1 MFDLNKSLKDNKSGR
16 EYSIKISLR
25 EEQEEVE
32 ITQTGSDKNSP
43 EERNLMS
50 GNSRENGQPN
60 DQCRKR
66 IRRIK
71 QKDLLAHLAAANE
84 AQANQLDRSR
94 RHELPAQP
102 ILRSPNNQNLSY
114 FQQQQLQRT
123 GGLQRLTADLAG
135 LQFTDTESPL
145 ISIGRQASLKRQS
158 GRQVINQQATAP
170 LQATDGSNGSAN
182 IEQSGGISGG
192 GYEEQMVLSSCSQSK
207 DLDPSKD
214 IQETNED
221 AAFLKRFRILGLIGT
236 GNYARVYKAISSQG
250 RELAIKAI
258 NLSKT
263 SENYRT
269 KFLPRELTI
278 LKRISH
284 VNICKTHEI
293 MQVADR
299 IFIVM
304 QFCSHGTIA
313 DLLHK
318 LGPLSEPVARDIFV
332 QTVDAITYMHSI
344 DLAHRDLKV
353 ENILLDQ
360 DFCPKLT
367 DFSYSVYICE
377 KQSSLSKKS
386 HKSNSSKQLKNVQS
400 RSPIKLSET
409 FCGTLPYLSPEMIRQ
424 TPYDSKKTDVWSLGV
439 CLYVTLNDRLPFP
452 FNDIR
457 LMVKKQMTRDYKF
470 KAHSEFSDQLKD
482 LISLMLEP
490 EFSKRLTSQEVR
502 GHVWMNGPREK
513 PSPT

>member
-1 MFDLNKSLKDNKSGR
+1 MFDLNKSLKGNKSR
-16 EYSIKISLR
+16 RQNKISIE

-32 ITQTGSDKNSP
+32 ITQTGSDNNLA
-43 EERNLMS
+43 EERNFMS
-50 GNSRENGQPN
+50 GNGRDDVQPN
-60 DQCRKR
+60 DQNRRR

-71 QKDLLAHLAAANE
+71 QRDLLAHLAAANE
-84 AQANQLDRSR
+84 PQTNQIDRSK
-94 RHELPAQP
+94 RHDLPPQQTS
-102 ILRSPNNQNLSY
+102 RSPNNQNLSY

-135 LQFTDTESPL
+135 LQFTDNESPL
-145 ISIGRQASLKRQS
+145 INISRQASLKRQS
-158 GRQVINQQATAP
+158 GKQLANQQATAP
-170 LQATDGSNGSAN
+170 LQVTNGSNMGTN
-182 IEQSGGISGG
+182 VEQSGGITGSG
-192 GYEEQMVLSSCSQSK
+192 GYEEQMLLSSCSGQSK

-221 AAFLKRFRILGLIGT
+221 AAFIKRFRISSLIGT
-236 GNYARVYKAISSQG
+236 GNYARVYKATSSQG

-278 LKRISH
+278 LRRISH
-284 VNICKTHEI
+284 ANICKTQEI
-293 MQVADR
+293 IQVADR

-304 QFCSHGTIA
+304 QYCPHGTIA

-318 LGPLSEPVARDIFV
+318 LGPLSEPVARDLFI
-332 QTVDAITYMHSI
+332 QTVDAVVYMHSI

-367 DFSYSVYICE
+367 DFSYSIDVRE
-377 KQSSLSKKS
+377 KHNSLSRKS
-386 HKSNSSKQLKNVQS
+386 HKSGSLKQLKNVKS
-400 RSPIKLSET
+400 RSPIKLSDT

-457 LMVKKQMTRDYKF
+457 LMVKKQITRDYKF
-470 KAHSEFSDQLKD
+470 RAHGEFSDQLRD
-482 LISLMLEP
+482 IISLMLEP
-490 EFSKRLTSQEVR
+490 DFPKRLTSQEVSR
-502 GHVWMNGPREK
+502 HVWMSGPREK
-513 PSPT
+513 PPSI